1 MWQYL
6 MMLMASCLHQGSS
19 FSVNYYDCSTPKE
32 VKTYQ
37 VEESCKFVNHTPAT
51 SKTYTLLQERAIE
64 TLIGFS
70 CRVTRSTLTEYCGAY
85 SHNKLARPPEIEV
98 HHPLTAEQCL
108 HMVNT
113 QSFLNREIKIG
124 AETTLWN
131 EDLGVIL
138 IADNTVSCRGQ
149 PTRINNNVVN
159 DILKV
164 SQYKVVVAREVFKAS
179 IPTNQVE
186 VAATHEMLPSE
197 CGTESQG
204 CQVADR
210 TYVWSAP
217 PSRCSLERIRTV
229 TMEEEAGYLIDRQH
243 KILLKKGTAI
253 PAGQG
258 CPKVPLFLTEYPQLY
273 LSETIEWSGPELG
286 TDLNMDVYIRGRDD
300 YVTFELEEKINQEN
314 GALQQKGCEDSITHK
329 LDHGELLPMGN
340 GIFMKRN
347 GDAIEKFR
355 CRQKSG
361 TIAEKE
367 ECYDAIPIESGFVK
381 PFDRVFTRYA
391 AKVPCNAF
399 FGLKVHATDGTWV
412 EVNPHVKKIPSPD
425 ELPLHEH
432 SLEHEDLSTGGIY
445 TEGELNAWTQHIELG
460 DYHQAITRSTSYQSY
475 GADQYAPEGDSPQ
488 DGGWGQGAMWSSPW
502 ARVTAGI
509 RGWGTYI
516 CLVSLMVELAHFAIW
531 ATALVITTMYE
542 GMEGVK
548 AFAYLMCCRPFQ
560 HSRNIRRRGR
570 RFRQEEYSLEARGT
584 LETTE

>member
-1 MWQYL
+1 
-6 MMLMASCLHQGSS
+6 MLVVNQPHRGSS
-19 FSVNYYDCSTPKE
+19 YAIDYYDCSTPKE

-37 VEESCKFVNHTPAT
+37 VEESCRFMNHTPAT

-85 SHNKLARPPEIEV
+85 SHNKLAKPPEIEV

-124 AETTLWN
+124 AETTLWS
-131 EDLGVIL
+131 EDLGLII
-138 IADNTVSCRGQ
+138 IADNAVSCRGQ
-149 PTRINNNVVN
+149 PTRIDNNIVN
-159 DILKV
+159 DIMKV
-164 SQYKVVVAREVFKAS
+164 SQYKVVVAREEFKAS

-197 CGTESQG
+197 CSTDAQG

-217 PSRCSLERIRTV
+217 SNRCSLERIRTV
-229 TMEEEAGYLIDRQH
+229 ILEEDAEYLIDRQH

-273 LSETIEWSGPELG
+273 LSESAEWSGPEMG
-286 TDLNMDVYIRGRDD
+286 TDLHLDVYIRGRDD
-300 YVTFELEEKINQEN
+300 YVAFELEEKLNRES
-314 GALQQKGCEDSITHK
+314 GALQQKGCEDSITHQ
-329 LDHGELLPMGN
+329 LDQGGLLPMGQ

-347 GDAIEKFR
+347 GDAVEKFR
-355 CRQKSG
+355 CKHKSG
-361 TIAEKE
+361 VIAEKE
-367 ECYDAIPIESGFVK
+367 ECYDAIPIEAGFVK
-381 PFDRVFTRYA
+381 PVNRVFTRYA
-391 AKVPCNAF
+391 AKTPCNAA
-399 FGLKVHATDGTWV
+399 FGLKIHAADGTWV
-412 EVNPHVKKIPSPD
+412 EINPQVNKIPSPD
-425 ELPLHEH
+425 KLPLTEH

-445 TEGELNAWTQHIELG
+445 TERELDVWAQHIELG

-475 GADQYAPEGDSPQ
+475 GADQSASGGDSQPAS
-488 DGGWGQGAMWSSPW
+488 DWAQGAFWSSPW
-502 ARVTAGI
+502 ERVTAGI

-516 CLVSLMVELAHFAIW
+516 CLVSLLVEMAHFATW

-542 GMEGVK
+542 GLEGVK
-548 AFAYLMCCRPFQ
+548 AFAYLMCCRPFR
-560 HSRNIRRRGR
+560 HSQNIRRRGR
-570 RFRQEEYSLEARGT
+570 RLREEEYSLDARET
-584 LETTE
+584 LEAKE